1 MEARHGMK
9 DTPYGRDVILILI
22 ASFFYMI
29 CVMLVNP
36 LITGFSG
43 ELGASAAMMG
53 LVGGLTNI
61 CSLFCR
67 PLVGNLADM
76 VCKYKLSL
84 LGAILM
90 AASCAAYFLAF
101 HPFVVILARLV
112 NGVGYACC
120 SVCLS
125 TWMSNL
131 LPREKIGSGMGL
143 YGTMNALSAAVAPAV
158 GVAVYERLGYRVVFA
173 MATISVSIT
182 AVILQ
187 FVRDRGL
194 PVRQP
199 GGSGRLEVAEPRAIP
214 VALIIMLFT
223 IPYCATQSFLVSYLE
238 AAAPALSASLFF
250 PAYAAML
257 LLLRLSLRSQFD
269 RRPFSFFMLLCSLSA
284 LLAIW
289 LLAWA
294 ESYPIL
300 ILAAVFMA
308 GGYGLMCSVSQST
321 AILLAGPDR
330 RGVANGTYYIG
341 LDLGMALG
349 PILGGVL
356 YGGVPISAFYPIL
369 SLAVPAGLLVFWFS
383 RRILAGA
390 RAE

>member
-1 MEARHGMK
+1 MK
-9 DTPYGRDVILILI
+9 DTPFGRDVILILI
-22 ASFFYMI
+22 ASFFYMA

-36 LITGFSG
+36 LIAGFAG
-43 ELGASAAMMG
+43 DLGASAALMG
-53 LVGGLTNI
+53 LIGGLTNI

-67 PLVGNLADM
+67 PFVGNLADT
-76 VCKYKLSL
+76 VSKYKLAL
-84 LGAILM
+84 VGIVLM
-90 AASCAAYFLAF
+90 VASCGCYVLASS
-101 HPFVVILARLV
+101 PVVVILARLV

-143 YGTMNALSAAVAPAV
+143 YGTVNALSAAVAPAV
-158 GVAVYERLGYRVVFA
+158 GVAVYERVGYRAAFA
-173 MATISVSIT
+173 VATASAAMT
-182 AVILQ
+182 ALLLQ
-187 FVRDRGL
+187 FVKDRGL
-194 PVRQP
+194 PVRQSSR
-199 GGSGRLEVAEPRAIP
+199 SGRLELAEPRAVPI
-214 VALIIMLFT
+214 ALIIMLFSM
-223 IPYCATQSFLVSYLE
+223 PYCATQTFLVSYLE
-238 AAAPALSASLFF
+238 ALALPLSASLFF
-250 PAYAAML
+250 PVYAAML

-269 RRPFSFFMLLCSLSA
+269 KKPFAFFMLLCSASA
-284 LLAIW
+284 LLSIW

-294 ESYPIL
+294 RNYPVL
-300 ILAAVFMA
+300 FLAAIFMA

-321 AILLAGPDR
+321 AILLAGPER
-330 RGVANGTYYIG
+330 RGLANGTYYIG

-356 YGGVPISAFYPIL
+356 YGGLPIAAFYPVL

-390 RAE
+390 R